1 MRLRPLEPEHLG
13 LLVSSQCNFS
23 DVPTATLASS
33 QQQKVVSYTCSRATH
48 ISASLY
54 SPTGSTFSRNVPSNR
69 SGVWG
74 TIAIAERTAH
84 HGKPISF
91 IEKMPSQSVNP
102 ISVVSMPSILMVP
115 AAGSIIRN
123 NASKIYTRI
132 VRHEQCARNILPKI
146 FLHQSFHKYQSFRAV
161 SETISRQHSRSFK
174 PLG

>member
-33 QQQKVVSYTCSRATH
+33 QQQKVVSYACSRATH

-123 NASKIYTRI
+123 NASKICTRI
-132 VRHEQCARNILPKI
+132 VRHEQCARNTLPKI